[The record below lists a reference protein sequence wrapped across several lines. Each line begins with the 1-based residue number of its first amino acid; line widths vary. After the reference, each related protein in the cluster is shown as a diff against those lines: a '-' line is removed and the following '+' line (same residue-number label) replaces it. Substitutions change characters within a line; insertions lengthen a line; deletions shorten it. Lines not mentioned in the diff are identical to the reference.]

1 MLFAPRMLKA
11 LENEGVETIR
21 PVNLT
26 AITIQNGSCYE
37 GINLCFVGPI
47 AQHVS

>member
-26 AITIQNGSCYE
+26 ANHYSKRK
-37 GINLCFVGPI
+37 LLRWD
-47 AQHVS
+47 